1 MENNQRNNDPDKN
14 NRGGAPNGGRNHST
28 VMIFVIV
35 TLATLLVMSFFN
47 NMVKDTTSREITY
60 NEFLEMVDKGLV
72 KKVVFGSDKL
82 TIIPNTQPFSGNGV
96 EISYYTGYTGKMEDP
111 DLVNRLEKAG
121 VEFSEEDSGYDYQP
135 DFECGAVVCTPD
147 PDLDFAWRSDAQNV
161 LRRRHDGRGQE
172 QSQGLCAER
181 DRCDICRCGRSG

>member
-121 VEFSEEDSGYDYQP
+121 VEF
-135 DFECGAVVCTPD
+135 
-147 PDLDFAWRSDAQNV
+147 
-161 LRRRHDGRGQE
+161 
-172 QSQGLCAER
+172 
-181 DRCDICRCGRSG
+181 